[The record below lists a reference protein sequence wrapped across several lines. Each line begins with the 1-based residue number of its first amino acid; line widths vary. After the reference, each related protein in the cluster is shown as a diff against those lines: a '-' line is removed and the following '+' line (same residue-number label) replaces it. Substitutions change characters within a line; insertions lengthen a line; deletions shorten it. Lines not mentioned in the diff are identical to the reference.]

1 MPDFNNRAM
10 DGAHDGWSDAFAALP
25 METPPADGWTRI
37 TRALDS
43 PALRRGALRR
53 EHRTSWVIG
62 LASAAVLAFVVWSP
76 LSHWL
81 QDESDGA
88 HPTVAVTEAPGV
100 RGPAAPLR
108 NEAVATELAIKPAVD
123 KVQVASS
130 DAAPPK
136 PVHRKPARSKRA
148 IARQPRVEPDAVSA
162 ASVPASATVQT
173 ETASLPAA
181 ITGVDAYPLQK
192 LKAQSAQL
200 EALVALARDERVAN
214 ASSELLSS
222 ELDSGIAAVDAALSQ
237 PDVADARKQELWQQR
252 VDLLQQLAGLEA
264 TSRWLAAQGASNET
278 TLVSVY

>member
-1 MPDFNNRAM
+1 MPDFNNRAK
-10 DGAHDGWSDAFAALP
+10 DGARDGWSDAFAALP
-25 METPPADGWTRI
+25 METPPADSWIRI

-43 PALRRGALRR
+43 PALRRGAMRR
-53 EHRTSWVIG
+53 EHRMSWVIG

-108 NEAVATELAIKPAVD
+108 NEAVATESGIKPAVD
-123 KVQVASS
+123 KVPVASS

-148 IARQPRVEPDAVSA
+148 IARQSRIETDTVLA
-162 ASVPASATVQT
+162 ASVAASATVQT
-173 ETASLPAA
+173 ETVPVPAA
-181 ITGVDAYPLQK
+181 TTGEDADSLQK
-192 LKAQSAQL
+192 LKAKSAQL
-200 EALVALARDERVAN
+200 EALLALALDERVAN

-222 ELDSGIAAVDAALSQ
+222 ELESGIAAVDAALSQ
-237 PDVADARKQELWQQR
+237 PGVADTRKQELWQRR
-252 VDLLQQLAGLEA
+252 VDLLQQLAGVEA

-278 TLVSVY
+278 ALVSVY